1 MRYRISNYTINGQVI
16 NLYKED
22 GSDLNVTIEDI
33 RLVINETKNKVICSS
48 MQKGNVTIDNNSIT
62 VHEGVCVLEDND
74 QLTIEIDQG
83 DNIYDIIYQI
93 DDDVS
98 LQLKQILGYD

>member
-22 GSDLNVTIEDI
+22 GSDLNVIIEDI

-62 VHEGVCVLEDND
+62 VPEGVCVLEDND

-83 DNIYDIIYQI
+83 DNIYDIIDQI
-93 DDDVS
+93 ENIYAQ
-98 LQLKQILGYD
+98 QLANIIG

>member
-1 MRYRISNYTINGQVI
+1 MRYRIANYTINEQVI
-16 NLYKED
+16 NLYKKD
-22 GSDLNVTIEDI
+22 GSNLNVTIEDI
-33 RLVINETKNKVICSS
+33 RLVINETQNKVICSS
-48 MQKGNVTIDNNSIT
+48 MQKDNVTINNNGIT
-62 VHEGVCVLEDND
+62 VPEGICVLEDND

-83 DNIYDIIYQI
+83 DNIYDIIDQI